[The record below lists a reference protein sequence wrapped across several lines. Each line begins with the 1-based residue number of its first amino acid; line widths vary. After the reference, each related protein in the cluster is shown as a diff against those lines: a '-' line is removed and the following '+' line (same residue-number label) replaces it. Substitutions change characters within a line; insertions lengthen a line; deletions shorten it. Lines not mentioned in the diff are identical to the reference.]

1 MQTGTYRPGYSSPVL
16 SLVAERSAETH
27 ADFFL
32 PHLRPGFTVLDA
44 GCGPGT
50 ITLGIARRVAPGQ
63 VIGIDVEDSQF
74 EQAREQGK
82 RERLNVEFQKAS
94 VYELPFEDHSF
105 DAAFSHALLEHLVEP
120 GAALVE
126 LRRVLMPGG
135 WIGVRAG
142 DMGGILVDAA
152 SEVPAQAFAGYIAA
166 QQKDSKDPNVGRK
179 LARLLRGAGF
189 SAQKMTATYELLTE
203 TLLKIGPSLA
213 QQLGAPAFCSV
224 ADHGV
229 ADSLFV
235 AIAWCEA
242 TAQAA

>member
-1 MQTGTYRPGYSSPVL
+1 MQTTTYRPGYSAPVL
-16 SLVAERSAETH
+16 SLMAERSAETH

-32 PHLRPGFTVLDA
+32 PQLRPGITVLDA

-50 ITLGIARRVAPGQ
+50 ITLGLARKVAPGH
-63 VIGIDVEDSQF
+63 VIGIDIEDSQF
-74 EQAREQGK
+74 QKAREQAKSEG
-82 RERLNVEFQKAS
+82 LNVEFRKTS

-105 DAAFSHALLEHLVEP
+105 DAAFSHALLEHLIEP

-126 LRRVLMPGG
+126 LRRVLKPGG

-152 SEVPAQAFAGYIAA
+152 SKVPAQALAGYIAA

-189 SAQKMTATYELLTE
+189 SVQKMTASYEVLTE
-203 TLLKIGPSLA
+203 TLRKIGPSLA
-213 QQLGAPAFCSV
+213 QQFGAPAFCSV
-224 ADHGV
+224 ADRGV
-229 ADSLFV
+229 VDSLFV

-242 TAQAA
+242 TAQAV

>member
-1 MQTGTYRPGYSSPVL
+1 MQTATYRPGYSPPVL
-16 SLVAERSAETH
+16 SLMAERSAETH

-32 PHLRPGFTVLDA
+32 PQLTPGFTVLDA

-50 ITLGIARRVAPGQ
+50 ITLGLARRVAPGH
-63 VIGIDVEDSQF
+63 VIGIDIEDSQF
-74 EQAREQGK
+74 ENAQEQAKSEG
-82 RERLNVEFQKAS
+82 LNVEFHKTS
-94 VYELPFEDHSF
+94 VYELPFEDYPF
-105 DAAFSHALLEHLVEP
+105 DAAFSPAQLEHLVEP
-120 GAALVE
+120 GAALVD
-126 LRRVLMPGG
+126 LRRVLKPGG

-142 DMGGILVDAA
+142 DKRGILVEAA
-152 SEVPAQAFAGYIAA
+152 SEGPAQALAGCIAA

-189 SAQKMTATYELLTE
+189 SVQKMTASYEVLTE

-213 QQLGAPAFCSV
+213 QQFGAPAFCGV
-224 ADHGV
+224 ADRGV